1 MTGWELS
8 IGLYPGVLIGARSY
22 PEKNFTDH
30 VIYLPFIELTL
41 SIYYGQD

>member
-8 IGLYPGVLIGARSY
+8 IGLYPGVLIGVRSY
-22 PEKNFTDH
+22 PEKNFTDN

-41 SIYYGQD
+41 SIHYGQD